1 MDEFY
6 DLGVQ
11 PPLGTVPKMMLACC
25 IRKDRYGAPATAMQ
39 MERVPVPKSLDDH
52 DVLIYVMAAGVNYN
66 GIWAS
71 SGVPIDVI
79 QHCKRFGED
88 HDYFIPG
95 SEASGFVWKKGAAV
109 TDLNVGDEV
118 VVSPMTWDS
127 NDPDILTG
135 LEPENSPGYR
145 VLGYERNGTF
155 AQYVRVN
162 AGQCVKKPKDLS
174 WLESAGCL
182 GGVAFMHKMIC
193 GQSGMELKEN
203 DPVLVWGGAGA
214 VGLNTIKIC
223 NHYGARAIAVVS
235 NQEKVEFCKEM
246 GAHGVIDR
254 SKFAHWGRLPEI
266 NDENAT
272 HAWMKEMKA
281 FAKAFYEALG
291 EKRNPR
297 IVVEHPGEDTLPT
310 SVFMVDRHGMVVIC
324 GATTGYYASL
334 DLRYLWM
341 RSKRLQ
347 GCHGFNAQDLQ
358 TAIDLIQGNDFDLE
372 LSRTFS
378 LAETGNAHQMMLDN
392 KTPTGNMV
400 VAVNVLD

>member
-11 PPLGTVPKMMLACC
+11 PPLGTIPKSMFACC
-25 IRKDRYGAPATAMQ
+25 VRQDRYGAPATAMQ
-39 MERVPVPKSLDDH
+39 MERVPVPEILGDH
-52 DVLIYVMAAGVNYN
+52 EVLIYVMAAGINYN

-71 SGVPIDVI
+71 SGVPVDVI

-88 HDYFIPG
+88 NDYFIPG
-95 SEASGFVWKKGAAV
+95 SEGSGIVWKKGAAV

-118 VVSPMTWDS
+118 VVSVMTWDS
-127 NDPDILTG
+127 SDPDILAG
-135 LEPENSPGYR
+135 LEPENSPSYR

-162 AGQCVKKPKDLS
+162 AAQCVKKPNDIS

-182 GGVAFMHKMIC
+182 GGVAFVHKMLC

-203 DPVLVWGGAGA
+203 DPVLVWGGAGS
-214 VGLNTIKIC
+214 VGLNAIKIC
-223 NHYGARAIAVVS
+223 NHYGARAIAMVS
-235 NQEKVEFCKEM
+235 NQEKIEFCKEM

-266 NDENAT
+266 DDKNAT
-272 HAWMKEMKA
+272 HVWMKEMKA
-281 FAKAFYEALG
+281 FSKAFYEALG

-347 GCHGFNAQDLQ
+347 GCHGFDAQDLM
-358 TAIDLIQGNDFDLE
+358 TAIDLVQGNDFDLE
-372 LSRTFS
+372 LNRTFS
-378 LAETGNAHQMMLDN
+378 LSETGNAHQMMLDN
-392 KTPTGNMV
+392 AIPTGNMV